1 MNVVLVFMTLV
12 MIVSCMFVMQ
22 YVWNDLLYS
31 VSLKTII
38 RNRMIRLNSLY
49 WRYIKMYMYYRK
61 KKYKGIKRTIKQQKK
76 LGKIILKLQQID
88 TAMANYKI
96 ILSKTDCD

>member
-1 MNVVLVFMTLV
+1 MNVLLLFMTLV
-12 MIVSCMFVMQ
+12 MVLSCMFVMQ

-38 RNRMIRLNSLY
+38 RNRMIRLNRLY
-49 WRYIKMYMYYRK
+49 WRYIKMYIYYKK
-61 KKYKGIKRTIKQQKK
+61 KKYKVIKRTIKQQEK

-88 TAMANYKI
+88 TAMTNYKI

>member
-1 MNVVLVFMTLV
+1 MNVLLLFMTLV
-12 MIVSCMFVMQ
+12 MVLSCMFVMQ

-38 RNRMIRLNSLY
+38 RNRMIRLNRLY
-49 WRYIKMYMYYRK
+49 WRYIKMYIYYKK
-61 KKYKGIKRTIKQQKK
+61 KKYKVIKRTIKQQEK

-88 TAMANYKI
+88 TAMTNYKI
-96 ILSKTDCD
+96 ILSKTDRD

>member
-1 MNVVLVFMTLV
+1 MNVLLLFMTLV
-12 MIVSCMFVMQ
+12 MVLSCMFVMQ

-38 RNRMIRLNSLY
+38 RNRMIRLNGLY
-49 WRYIKMYMYYRK
+49 WRYIKMYIYYKK
-61 KKYKGIKRTIKQQKK
+61 KKYKVIKRTIKQQEK

-88 TAMANYKI
+88 TAMTNYKI